1 MIYTP
6 NINKAI
12 NIMYNAHKEQYD
24 KGNYPYVFHPYHIA
38 EQMNTEDEI
47 IVALLHDVVED
58 TNITIDDLSKEGFDS
73 NIIEALKLLT
83 KKTNN
88 YEEYISRISTN
99 PLAKKIKLADLNHN
113 LDITRIPNPQER
125 DYKRIEQY
133 KKAIEILN
141 NNNT

>member
-1 MIYTP
+1 
-6 NINKAI
+6 
-12 NIMYNAHKEQYD
+12 
-24 KGNYPYVFHPYHIA
+24 
-38 EQMNTEDEI
+38 MNTEEEI

-58 TNITIDDLSKEGFDS
+58 TNITIEDLSKEGFNS

-83 KKTNN
+83 KKTDN
-88 YEEYISRISTN
+88 YEEYISKISTN
-99 PLAKKIKLADLNHN
+99 SLAKKIKLIDLKHN
-113 LDITRIPNPQER
+113 MDITRIPNPQEK

>member
-1 MIYTP
+1 
-6 NINKAI
+6 
-12 NIMYNAHKEQYD
+12 MYKAHKEQYD
-24 KGNYPYVFHPYHIA
+24 KGNYPYVFHPYHVA
-38 EQMNTEDEI
+38 EQMNTEEEI

-58 TNITIDDLSKEGFDS
+58 TNITIEDLSKDGFNS

-83 KKTNN
+83 KKIDN
-88 YEEYISRISTN
+88 YEEYISKISTN
-99 PLAKKIKLADLNHN
+99 PLAKKVKLADLKHN

>member
-1 MIYTP
+1 MKYTP

-24 KGNYPYVFHPYHIA
+24 KGNYPYVFHPYHVA
-38 EQMNTEDEI
+38 EQMNTEEEI

-58 TNITIDDLSKEGFDS
+58 TNITIEDLSKEGFNS

-83 KKTNN
+83 KKTDN
-88 YEEYISRISTN
+88 YEEYISKISTN
-99 PLAKKIKLADLNHN
+99 SLAKKIKLIDLKHN
-113 LDITRIPNPQER
+113 MDITRIPNPQEK

>member
-12 NIMYNAHKEQYD
+12 NIMYKAHKEQYD
-24 KGNYPYVFHPYHIA
+24 KGNYPYVFHPYHVA
-38 EQMNTEDEI
+38 EQMNTEEEI

-58 TNITIDDLSKEGFDS
+58 TNITIEDLSKEGFNS

-83 KKTNN
+83 KKIDN
-88 YEEYISRISTN
+88 YEEYISKISTN
-99 PLAKKIKLADLNHN
+99 PLAKKVKLADLKHN